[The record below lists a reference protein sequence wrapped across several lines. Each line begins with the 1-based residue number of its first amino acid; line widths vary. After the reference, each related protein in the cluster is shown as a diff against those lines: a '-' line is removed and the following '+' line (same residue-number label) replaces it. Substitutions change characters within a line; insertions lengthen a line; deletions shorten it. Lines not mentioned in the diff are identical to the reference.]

1 MEQAS
6 KCKCGCGGTVRK
18 ARGGAYNAF
27 IVGHNPKH
35 TKANQ
40 PSNSGHSGQFR
51 PGNKFGTGRKE
62 GSRNHVT
69 IAAQNLL
76 QGESEALSRKLVELA
91 LDGNIACLKT
101 AIERII
107 PAVKSR
113 SVVLPDMPKIE
124 TIADASKLTAYVLD
138 VVSEG
143 KITPVEGEILSRSA
157 ERHMKALEINEIEKR
172 LADLEKRML
181 EKQS

>member
-1 MEQAS
+1 MNQAPE
-6 KCKCGCGGTVRK
+6 CKCGCGGTVKK
-18 ARGGAYNAF
+18 ARNGAYNAF

-35 TKANQ
+35 GKATNT
-40 PSNSGHSGQFR
+40 SISGHSGQFK
-51 PGNKFGTGRKE
+51 PGNKFGTGRKV

-76 QGESEALSRKLVELA
+76 QGEEEALSRKLIELA
-91 LDGNIACLKT
+91 LDGNVACLKT

-113 SVVLPDMPKIE
+113 SVILPDMPKIA

-138 VVSEG
+138 AVAEG

-181 EKQS
+181 EKKG